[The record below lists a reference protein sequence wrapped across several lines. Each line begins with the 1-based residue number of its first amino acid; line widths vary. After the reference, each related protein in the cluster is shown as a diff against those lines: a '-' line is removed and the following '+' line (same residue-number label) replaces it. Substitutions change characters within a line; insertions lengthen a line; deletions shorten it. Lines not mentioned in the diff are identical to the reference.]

1 MRKQSSVVVL
11 EPKKRPQQPVRDAR
25 EEIDPSLIEKTNEH
39 LGLNLVSA
47 PNPLDKPQLRKVSTL
62 VPATEMKTMLGPSIH
77 SKKVSRNATSAL
89 LAEKSKSNQ
98 GNANPFQGMK
108 QTASKANQ
116 LVDDILTEDHRWVNV
131 PDTYQDY
138 KADDF
143 ILKLDSSKLEV
154 VHPLAEPSYSSVAS
168 P

>member
-11 EPKKRPQQPVRDAR
+11 EPKRRPQLPVRDDP

-62 VPATEMKTMLGPSIH
+62 VPATEIKAILGPPSY
-77 SKKVSRNATSAL
+77 SKKVSRNATTAL
-89 LAEKSKSNQ
+89 LAEKSKLVQ
-98 GNANPFQGMK
+98 GNGDPFQGMK
-108 QTASKANQ
+108 QAALKANQ
-116 LVDDILTEDHRWVNV
+116 LVEDILTEDHRWVNV

-138 KADDF
+138 KAEDF
-143 ILKLDSSKLEV
+143 VMKLDSSKLQV
-154 VHPLAEPSYSSVAS
+154 SFKSSRVR
-168 P
+168 